1 MTPTEP
7 ALNPGARP
15 EVSGENPVAVESES
29 APVTAAPA
37 DEAETEI
44 LVDREEFTA
53 LQRDLDQALAK
64 ADEHWKLYLGAHAEM
79 ENLRKRTERDVQN
92 AHKFALE
99 RFFGELLPVRD
110 SLEMGLA
117 AANGTVDIAQLREG
131 VELTLRQLAAAMEK
145 FGAREINPAGVKFN
159 PAEHEAMA
167 MLPTDQAEPN
177 TVMQVVQKGYLLNE
191 RLIRPAKVIVAQA
204 APKLAN

>member
-7 ALNPGARP
+7 TLDPRP
-15 EVSGENPVAVESES
+15 HPEAAEANSPFAESGV
-29 APVTAAPA
+29 APA
-37 DEAETEI
+37 DDQEANI
-44 LVDREEFTA
+44 LVNREEFDA

-99 RFFGELLPVRD
+99 RFFNELLPVRD
-110 SLEMGLA
+110 SLELGLM
-117 AANGTVDIAQLREG
+117 AANSAVDVAQLREG
-131 VELTLRQLAAAMEK
+131 MELTLKQLAAAMEK
-145 FGAREINPAGVKFN
+145 FGVCEVDPLNAKFD
-159 PAEHEAMA
+159 PHLHEAMA
-167 MLPTDQAEPN
+167 MAPIDQAEPN
-177 TVMQVVQKGYLLNE
+177 TVIQVVQKGYILNE

-204 APKLAN
+204 APKPAS

>member
-7 ALNPGARP
+7 TLDPRP
-15 EVSGENPVAVESES
+15 QAEAAQASPFAES
-29 APVTAAPA
+29 ALTSADDQATPA
-37 DEAETEI
+37 QTS
-44 LVDREEFTA
+44 REELDA

-99 RFFGELLPVRD
+99 RFFNELLPVRD
-110 SLEMGLA
+110 SLELGLSA
-117 AANGTVDIAQLREG
+117 AAGAADVAQLREG
-131 VELTLRQLAAAMEK
+131 MALTLKQLAAAMEK
-145 FGAREINPAGVKFN
+145 FGVREVNPQGAKFDHN
-159 PAEHEAMA
+159 QHEAMA
-167 MLPTDQAEPN
+167 MAPTDQAEPN
-177 TVMQVVQKGYLLNE
+177 TVIQVVQKGYLLNE

-204 APKLAN
+204 APKPAA